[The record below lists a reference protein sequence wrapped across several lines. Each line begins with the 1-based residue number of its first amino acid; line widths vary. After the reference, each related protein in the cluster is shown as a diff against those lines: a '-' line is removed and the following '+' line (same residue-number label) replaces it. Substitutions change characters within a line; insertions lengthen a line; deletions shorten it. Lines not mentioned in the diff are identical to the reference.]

1 MDLHDSPTTS
11 PSPFRL
17 IAETVADIR
26 AGLRAAFFLPVRPQ
40 DFHARPPHL
49 ALLLMLEIALALLL
63 SYAAAGAGA
72 EFSHYELTALCFHI
86 PLILAAAT
94 LAAAQ
99 SGKGETAL
107 PLTAALIAAS
117 FPPEIFGT
125 LLTIADR
132 FVRLPLPD
140 WLFQRDH
147 YYRLFGWWA
156 AAGAVAA
163 FRMAGTT
170 MPRRLISALLFILV
184 AALPLRA
191 IPRGEPW
198 GEPPPHEATR
208 DDLETGEQIMYG
220 QERMLEKSL
229 AALKPGVRGTPHLY
243 FVGFAGYADE
253 NVFRLEVE
261 TVRRLFEER
270 FDTAG
275 RSITLINNPDSVD
288 DHPIASV
295 TALDAVL
302 RRLGKIMTDDD
313 ILFLYL
319 TSHGEKGSLTV
330 NFPPLGLRDLD
341 PERLERM
348 LDEAGIRHRV
358 IAISSCRSGSFLNR
372 LADPDTLVMTA
383 SDADHDSFGCGSE
396 SQFTY
401 FGKAYFDQELRKT
414 NSFTKAFAGAR
425 ATIAKWEAE
434 EGETPSNP
442 QIREGK
448 KIAPFLDRLE
458 SRLKQ
463 RSGAH

>member
-1 MDLHDSPTTS
+1 MDIHDSSTTA

-26 AGLRAAFFLPVRPQ
+26 TGIKAAFFLPVRPQ

-49 ALLLMLEIALALLL
+49 ALLLLLEIALILLL

-72 EFSHYELTALCFHI
+72 EFSRYELAALCFHI
-86 PLILAAAT
+86 PFILGAAT

-99 SGKGETAL
+99 AGKSETAL
-107 PLTAALIAAS
+107 ALAAALIAAS

-125 LLTIADR
+125 LLALADR
-132 FVRLPLPD
+132 VIRLPLPD
-140 WLFQRDH
+140 WFFQRDH

-170 MPRRLISALLFILV
+170 LVRRLISAVLFILV
-184 AALPLRA
+184 AALPLRDV
-191 IPRGEPW
+191 PRGKPW

-208 DDLETGEQIMYG
+208 DDLESGEQIMYG
-220 QERMLEKSL
+220 QQRMLEKSL
-229 AALKPGVRGTPHLY
+229 AALKPGVRGVPHLY
-243 FVGFAGYADE
+243 FVGFAGYSDE
-253 NVFRLEVE
+253 NVFRIEVE
-261 TVRRLFEER
+261 TVRRLFDER
-270 FDTAG
+270 FYAAG

-288 DHPIASV
+288 TLPIASV

-302 RRLGKIMTDDD
+302 RRLGTIMGNDD

-319 TSHGEKGSLTV
+319 TSHGEKGSLTID
-330 NFPPLGLRDLD
+330 FPPLGLRDLD
-341 PERLERM
+341 PERLKRM

-358 IAISSCRSGSFLNR
+358 IAISSCRSGSFIKR
-372 LADPDTLVMTA
+372 LAGPDTLIMTA
-383 SDADHDSFGCGSE
+383 SDADHDSFGCGAQ

-414 NSFTKAFAGAR
+414 RSFTKAFAGAR
-425 ATIAKWEAE
+425 ATIAKWETE
-434 EGETPSNP
+434 DGETPSNP
-442 QIREGK
+442 QINEGK
-448 KIAPFLDRLE
+448 KIAPLLDKLQSRLDRHGGV
-458 SRLKQ
+458 R
-463 RSGAH
+463 